1 MLVFQTVVKAGFLV
15 SFSKDNGLSRFKLSQ
30 ACRRIGQKNTKK
42 GTVLAGGEVILLVAC
57 AEQAMKPF
65 TIMNQST
72 LINWIVSRFLIAT
85 TFLSAPALL
94 AATETLD
101 DPKDSKSVPPAE
113 IKPWCE
119 PPAVRNPHRCSWVDF
134 GCVRWIVE

>member
-1 MLVFQTVVKAGFLV
+1 M
-15 SFSKDNGLSRFKLSQ
+15 
-30 ACRRIGQKNTKK
+30 
-42 GTVLAGGEVILLVAC
+42 ILLVAC

-65 TIMNQST
+65 TTMNQST

-101 DPKDSKSVPPAE
+101 DPKDSKIGPSGRNKTVVRNA
-113 IKPWCE
+113 
-119 PPAVRNPHRCSWVDF
+119 PAVRNPDRCSWVD
-134 GCVRWIVE
+134 CRVCPAIVE